1 MFELDLEVLFEFGWL
16 DCGDLLFVYIW
27 FKGSFCLDD
36 LVERLVFGEGG
47 VPD

>member
-16 DCGDLLFVYIW
+16 DCGDFLAVYIW
-27 FKGSFCLDD
+27 FMSSFCFDD
-36 LVERLVFGEGG
+36 LVVRLFFGEGG

>member
-1 MFELDLEVLFEFGWL
+1 MFEFDMDVLFEFGWL

-36 LVERLVFGEGG
+36 LVERLVFGDGG
-47 VPD
+47 VRD